1 MDKQRAVNTVTA
13 NDEYSKQLMKM
24 YENWMGG
31 DCFQG
36 SNIKE
41 EEIPTGQKQGGGTG
55 AAFKSAIGELPAIEY
70 DKSGAIPTPSVV
82 NSDDGSQKDPKSNA
96 NPGEPPVALKGTMTI
111 GQGSMSTGQPQSHGA
126 QLKNMT
132 LVSKE
137 QVEIDGEM
145 YVIEKAKGLDG
156 KACWKG
162 YKLAGTKKK
171 GGKTVDNCVKA
182 GFEPEGEQLE
192 EKKAKKDYDG
202 DGKVES
208 GKDEYF
214 GSRDKAIKKAM
225 GKKAMKKEHHEKDID
240 GKVIPHGL
248 TDEDRDKDLG
258 RDVGDA
264 TPSSVEEAS
273 LATARKNIGR
283 DPKKASCW
291 KGYKASGTKMKGG
304 KSVPDCKK
312 EEIQVEHHQ
321 KDKDGNTIPHN
332 DVVVEKKLDPVGKA
346 DADIDN
352 DGDVDKSDK
361 YLHARR
367 KKISKVIAMSKKK

>member
-1 MDKQRAVNTVTA
+1 
-13 NDEYSKQLMKM
+13 MKM

-31 DCFQG
+31 ECFQG

-202 DGKVES
+202 DGKIES

-225 GKKAMKKEHHEKDID
+225 AGKGMKKEETEEIEEKA
-240 GKVIPHGL
+240 GL
-248 TDEDRDKDLG
+248 YANIHAKRKRGERMRSKGDKGAPTDKAFKDSEKT
-258 RDVGDA
+258 A
-264 TPSSVEEAS
+264 KKEEVEVDES
-273 LATARKNIGR
+273 LKQARKNVG
-283 DPKKASCW
+283 ASTCW
-291 KGYKASGTKMKGG
+291 DGYKAKGTKMKGG
-304 KSVPDCKK
+304 KKVPNCVK
-312 EEIQVEHHQ
+312 EFSEWR
-321 KDKDGNTIPHN
+321 KLA
-332 DVVVEKKLDPVGKA
+332 EKKQ
-346 DADIDN
+346 
-352 DGDVDKSDK
+352 
-361 YLHARR
+361 
-367 KKISKVIAMSKKK
+367 

>member
-13 NDEYSKQLMKM
+13 NDEYSKELMKM

-70 DKSGAIPTPSVV
+70 DKATTIPTGKVV
-82 NSDDGSQKDPKSNA
+82 NTDDDSQKDPKATSNG
-96 NPGEPPVALKGTMTI
+96 GEPGVALKGSMTM
-111 GQGSMSTGQPQSHGA
+111 GQGSMSGGVPQTHGA
-126 QLKNMT
+126 QIKNMT
-132 LVSKE
+132 LISKE
-137 QVEIDGEM
+137 EIEIDGETI
-145 YVIEKAKGLDG
+145 VLEKAKGLDG

-162 YKLAGTKKK
+162 YKLSGTKKK

-225 GKKAMKKEHHEKDID
+225 GKKA
-240 GKVIPHGL
+240 
-248 TDEDRDKDLG
+248 
-258 RDVGDA
+258 
-264 TPSSVEEAS
+264 
-273 LATARKNIGR
+273 
-283 DPKKASCW
+283 
-291 KGYKASGTKMKGG
+291 
-304 KSVPDCKK
+304 KSVN
-312 EEIQVEHHQ
+312 EQHE
-321 KDKDGNTIPHN
+321 KDKDGNTIPHKEE
-332 DVVVEKKLDPVGKA
+332 VKTEEW
-346 DADIDN
+346 
-352 DGDVDKSDK
+352 KS
-361 YLHARR
+361 A
-367 KKISKVIAMSKKK
+367 AKKKAAKIMSYYGKK

>member
-225 GKKAMKKEHHEKDID
+225 GKKAKSVKEHHE
-240 GKVIPHGL
+240 
-248 TDEDRDKDLG
+248 
-258 RDVGDA
+258 
-264 TPSSVEEAS
+264 
-273 LATARKNIGR
+273 
-283 DPKKASCW
+283 
-291 KGYKASGTKMKGG
+291 
-304 KSVPDCKK
+304 
-312 EEIQVEHHQ
+312 
-321 KDKDGNTIPHN
+321 KDKDGNTIPHKEE
-332 DVVVEKKLDPVGKA
+332 VRTEEW
-346 DADIDN
+346 
-352 DGDVDKSDK
+352 KS
-361 YLHARR
+361 A
-367 KKISKVIAMSKKK
+367 AKKKAAKIM